1 MKRTTVLTLAVL
13 AGWAMS
19 AEAQTPER
27 ADPPQAAAE
36 KRLESQGPG
45 QVQTPGARSA
55 GPRFVDTDGNGVCD
69 NCTAPGAGRGRS
81 GAQGRQGRG
90 PGDGTGRQGVR
101 ARDGS
106 GRSDGAAAG
115 AGCRGGGRR
124 GGGRGRGRR

>member
-13 AGWAMS
+13 AGWAMTT
-19 AEAQTPER
+19 AAQTPGR

-45 QVQTPGARSA
+45 QVEAPGARST

-69 NCTAPGAGRGRS
+69 NCTGQGSA
-81 GAQGRQGRG
+81 GAQGRQGQG
-90 PGDGTGRQGVR
+90 PGDGTGRQGVG

-106 GRSDGAAAG
+106 GRSDGAATG